1 MSIQKKT
8 NQKRLLDAL
17 DHVDERYVAE
27 LVQGLKLPKE
37 ETKVIT
43 GKKSFARAIRSAVA
57 VAACALLL
65 GAAIPVA
72 SMLIGRIAYS
82 NPSGNPSGNVGETTA
97 DAIETTAEV
106 IETTAEIIET
116 QAPETEPIVNLS
128 NPMISYGWSPYN
140 ITSREADDIITS
152 YLAKDTDPNK
162 MAYTYSVTCYA
173 KYSSGAKPPVYAVM
187 INSDRWN
194 YEPNDR
200 VEKVFYNPE
209 NPNLHIDFIFPTDQ
223 PLLIYRADN
232 FYTLNEAMAQGI
244 LTHIQ
249 LIQIRW
255 GDREGGGF
263 DSFVYPIWLSHN
275 ELVEIISS
283 NPDTTGSW
291 EFRCYGNFDGVYVI
305 FADKK
310 YKVWEPKETIE
321 TVNGI
326 TFVYPN
332 ENKLQVCANGTFYS
346 LSEAFEKNILSAE
359 QLAEVHHIYTMEK
372 QIKTEFLA
380 QYGHEFPDMVADDK
394 EIFVKFEKIAGD
406 VYVAVIASKCYDN
419 TKSPQETVNGV
430 TFTWVQQYD
439 IHVYF
444 HGEFM
449 TLSEA
454 FNRGLLTTEQ
464 IIEIHASYTRSFG
477 EMYGHLINTPTPAN

>member
-1 MSIQKKT
+1 MSLPNKT
-8 NQKRLLDAL
+8 NQKKLLDAL

-27 LVQGLKLPKE
+27 LVQSLKLPKE

-43 GKKSFARAIRSAVA
+43 GKKSFAKSIRYAVA

-65 GAAIPVA
+65 GAAIPVT
-72 SMLIGRIAYS
+72 SMLIGKIAYS
-82 NPSGNPSGNVGETTA
+82 NPASKPTGNVG
-97 DAIETTAEV
+97 ETTAEV
-106 IETTAEIIET
+106 IETNAEVIET
-116 QAPETEPIVNLS
+116 QAPETEPIVSLS
-128 NPMISYGWSPYN
+128 NPMISYGWSPCS
-140 ITSREADDIITS
+140 ISDHEARDIITS
-152 YLAKDTDPNK
+152 YLAKDSDPNK
-162 MAYTYSVTCYA
+162 LAYTYSVTCYA
-173 KYSSGAKPPVYAVM
+173 KYSSGTKAPVYAVM

-194 YEPNDR
+194 YEPHDR
-200 VEKVFYNPE
+200 IEKVYYNPD
-209 NPNLHIDFIFPTDQ
+209 NPNLHIDFIFPSNQ
-223 PLLIYRADN
+223 PLLIYRADY
-232 FYTLNEAMAQGI
+232 FYTLNGAMKQGI
-244 LTHIQ
+244 LSLTQ
-249 LIQIRW
+249 LMHIRW
-255 GDREGGGF
+255 GDREGGSF

-291 EFRCYGNFDGVYVI
+291 EFRCYGNYNGVYVI

-346 LSEAFEKNILSAE
+346 LSEAFAKKILSAE
-359 QLAEVHHIYTMEK
+359 QLAEVYKVYTMEK

-380 QYGHEFPDMVADDK
+380 KYGHEFPDMVADDK
-394 EIFVKFEKIAGD
+394 EVIVKFEKISGD

-419 TKSPQETVNGV
+419 TKSHSETVNGI

-444 HGEFM
+444 HGEFL
-449 TLSEA
+449 TLTEA
-454 FNRGLLTTEQ
+454 YQRGLLTAEQ
-464 IIEIHASYTRSFG
+464 LIEIHASYTKSFG
-477 EMYGHLINTPTPAN
+477 EMFKDLLNTPEPC